1 MKKGLTQDQI
11 NDYLAGQSVN
21 DLAENSDLSPSAIRA
36 RLEQAGVLRSRTDA
50 TRLSLLGGKKLRP
63 ISRFSASE
71 VAATYA
77 AQMSQLWLQRPIMAT
92 NNGL

>member
-36 RLEQAGVLRSRTDA
+36 RLIKAGVLRSRTDA
-50 TRLSLLGGKKLRP
+50 TRLSLLDGKKLRP
-63 ISRFSASE
+63 TSRFSASE

-77 AQMSQLWLQRPIMAT
+77 AKMSQLWLQRPIMGTVDAR
-92 NNGL
+92 